1 MKRFAAKLLC
11 MLLAL
16 ALTLALWVA
25 AILALPD
32 RMQGT
37 IAATMHTKA
46 DLLQDTAGQPRIIF
60 AGGSSSP
67 YGTVCRMVE
76 EELGCTAI
84 NVGATAYLGLEFYLQ
99 LLEQHACEGDVIVL
113 APERT
118 MLAEN
123 GTDYTLVWQA
133 AGNDP
138 DVWAAVPLSYLPG
151 LFCASDDYYRL
162 RRGASD
168 AQADVT
174 YHPDFG
180 PLGDVTLQRE
190 TLLASGWDTQDPVR
204 LEHGQ
209 GAPHQPLCG
218 KNAGTGRFGLFRL
231 RPAGR
236 RLHPDRR
243 SPDRRLRG
251 RPDRRAG
258 DPGHRDAAAG
268 HPAGGILLRFQQP
281 PHQRR
286 RGGQHPEPDRR
297 PARPLGVGL
306 TRPGQ
311 SCKRGVLCSCVPGKG
326 GPQPLRRFAAFM
338 LHPQRS
344 FRQRPKR

>member
-204 LEHGQ
+204 LE
-209 GAPHQPLCG
+209 
-218 KNAGTGRFGLFRL
+218 
-231 RPAGR
+231 
-236 RLHPDRR
+236 
-243 SPDRRLRG
+243 
-251 RPDRRAG
+251 
-258 DPGHRDAAAG
+258 
-268 HPAGGILLRFQQP
+268 AGGWSMDKV
-281 PHQRR
+281 RR
-286 RGGQHPEPDRR
+286 IN
-297 PARPLGVGL
+297 
-306 TRPGQ
+306 
-311 SCKRGVLCSCVPGKG
+311 
-326 GPQPLRRFAAFM
+326 RFAAKMQARGVSVFFAFAP
-338 LHPQRS
+338 LDAACIQTDEAQIAAYADGLTAALEIPVIVTQQQAILPAEYFYDSNNHLTSAGAAVNTRNLIDGLRARWAPG
-344 FRQRPKR
+344 